1 MGPPSHPKPMRIY
14 LDDEPTYTLINLDR
28 SATRQSYNSFSI
40 KLSAASQPLPP
51 YSTSV
56 RYLELVSKLRAGH
69 QLRAVSGAPDL
80 LSDHIPSAISIAG
93 KAATY
98 RAVQTEL
105 EQLGVY
111 YSTGSEVFP
120 AVKPQLFVLA
130 DEAPPP
136 IYTPIAPD
144 YPTTSNT
151 PTSSTYTVTSAQ
163 VLPSID
169 SISGPATLTNIQ
181 DQHLSLTPVQA
192 QPPASTITRL
202 QTRRRRRRSSSEPT
216 EGESPVEVRRVSVTA
231 QANSAGSANTG
242 RPAAGPR
249 RDTPSSPKRPRLM
262 SRDMRND
269 LEKSTSSANGT
280 RYHTNGS
287 SLPTL
292 QKSASSTTSNGFSGS
307 INGGSAFYTN
317 GSTPVTARARPL
329 TYFGHDREEVARLL
343 IQGLNDLGYSDT
355 AHKLV
360 QESGYD
366 LESPSVAAF
375 RHAILNGEWSEAESL
390 LFGSQPSNDGG
401 GVSISNGNGNR
412 HEGLVLAEGVDKDV
426 LRFRLRRQKYLELLE
441 ERDHGG
447 ALMVLRQELTPLHQ
461 DVGQLHILSGLMVC
475 QSAEELKSQALW
487 DGAHGSSRN
496 LLLSDLSR
504 SISPS
509 VMIPDHRLAVLL
521 DQVKQTQ
528 ITNCL
533 YHNPTTSPSLFSDH
547 ICDRSQFPLQTH
559 VVLVQTHEVWFVQFS
574 HDGRRLATGG
584 ESTSITIYDT
594 IDFQIRHTLSEHTK
608 AVAYAAWSPDD
619 TKLVTCSHDFTAK
632 VWDTLSGQRI
642 LSVVHGEEPVT
653 SAAWAPNGQTFITG
667 SLDKQSSLHIWN
679 LSGDNIHVWSD
690 STRVQ
695 DLALSPDGKR
705 LVIIS
710 PEREITVYNFTTW
723 NEEYSL
729 RLKTKLT
736 CVRISRDS
744 KYMLINMVDNELQ
757 LIDIGSAEIVRR
769 FLGQKQGE
777 YIIRG
782 SFGGADENLII
793 SGSEDGRIYIWHR
806 ENGTLIETLE
816 GHPGGCAN
824 AVAWNPADSCMFAS
838 GGDDKKVKIWSKE
851 ASNETRRR
859 HSSTGSYRTHAG
871 RTFDAASGTLV

>member
-1 MGPPSHPKPMRIY
+1 MAGADGQAWDVGLEGSERVIGPPFPPKFI
-14 LDDEPTYTLINLDR
+14 
-28 SATRQSYNSFSI
+28 
-40 KLSAASQPLPP
+40 
-51 YSTSV
+51 
-56 RYLELVSKLRAGH
+56 
-69 QLRAVSGAPDL
+69 
-80 LSDHIPSAISIAG
+80 
-93 KAATY
+93 
-98 RAVQTEL
+98 
-105 EQLGVY
+105 
-111 YSTGSEVFP
+111 TGSEVFP

-136 IYTPIAPD
+136 LYTPITSDDPA
-144 YPTTSNT
+144 TTNN
-151 PTSSTYTVTSAQ
+151 PTSSTSTFTSAQ
-163 VLPSID
+163 TLPSID
-169 SISGPATLTNIQ
+169 SINGPVPSSSIQ
-181 DQHLSLTPVQA
+181 DQHLNLTPTQA
-192 QPPASTITRL
+192 RRPVPTTNRL
-202 QTRRRRRRSSSEPT
+202 QARRRRRRSSSEPT
-216 EGESPVEVRRVSVTA
+216 EGENLVDAHRVSVITQPSSAASANA
-231 QANSAGSANTG
+231 QEPGAGS
-242 RPAAGPR
+242 R
-249 RDTPSSPKRPRLM
+249 RETPSSPKRPRLM
-262 SRDMRND
+262 SKDMRND
-269 LEKSTSSANGT
+269 SENSSSSNGI

-287 SLPTL
+287 FLPTL
-292 QKSASSTTSNGFSGS
+292 QKAATSTTSNGFAAPT
-307 INGGSAFYTN
+307 NGDATSYTN
-317 GSTPVTARARPL
+317 GSTPVTARARSL

-343 IQGLNDLGYSDT
+343 IQGLNDLGYSET
-355 AHKLV
+355 AYKLV
-360 QESGYD
+360 QESGYE

-375 RHAILNGEWSEAESL
+375 RHAILNGEWSEAEAL
-390 LFGSQPSNDGG
+390 LFGSHRSNDGG
-401 GVSISNGNGNR
+401 GVSISNVNGSR
-412 HEGLVLAEGVDKDV
+412 HEGLVLVERADKDV

-441 ERDHGG
+441 DRDHGG

-475 QSAEELKSQALW
+475 QSADELRSQASW

-496 LLLSDLSR
+496 LLLSDLSK
-504 SISPS
+504 SISSS
-509 VMIPDHRLAVLL
+509 VMLPDHRLAVLL

-528 ITNCL
+528 VSNCL

-547 ICDRSQFPLQTH
+547 VCDRSQFPLQTH
-559 VVLVQTHEVWFVQFS
+559 VVLVQQHEIWFVQFS

-584 ESTSITIYDT
+584 EATTVTIYDT
-594 IDFQIRHTLSEHTK
+594 IDFQIRHTLVEHTK

-619 TKLVTCSHDFTAK
+619 TKIVTCSHDLTAK
-632 VWDTLSGQRI
+632 VWDTSSGRCI
-642 LSVVHGEEPVT
+642 SSIVHGDEPVT
-653 SAAWAPNGQTFITG
+653 SAAWAPNGQTFVTG

-679 LSGDNIHVWSD
+679 LNGEIIHTWSD

-710 PEREITVYNFTTW
+710 PEREITVYDFTTW

-729 RLKTKLT
+729 RHKSKLT

-757 LIDIGSAEIVRR
+757 LIDIASAERVRR
-769 FLGQKQGE
+769 FQGQQQGE

-838 GGDDKKVKIWSKE
+838 GGDDKKMVE
-851 ASNETRRR
+851 GGHERDP
-859 HSSTGSYRTHAG
+859 
-871 RTFDAASGTLV
+871 DAT